1 MKFKATIVSIHD
13 TEIASIDNIDEKDF
27 TTWLLNNLEKQR
39 HSNNPIISSKTV
51 YEYNLY
57 INGRLF
63 INVGT
68 LIENVLARL
77 CEDK

>member
-1 MKFKATIVSIHD
+1 M
-13 TEIASIDNIDEKDF
+13 
-27 TTWLLNNLEKQR
+27 
-39 HSNNPIISSKTV
+39 

-57 INGRLF
+57 INDRLF
-63 INVGT
+63 MNVGT

>member
-13 TEIASIDNIDEKDF
+13 TEIASINSIDECAF
-27 TTWLLNNLEKQR
+27 TNWLLHNLEIQR
-39 HSNNPIISSKTV
+39 HSDNPLISSKTM

-57 INGRLF
+57 INDRLF
-63 INVGT
+63 MNVGT